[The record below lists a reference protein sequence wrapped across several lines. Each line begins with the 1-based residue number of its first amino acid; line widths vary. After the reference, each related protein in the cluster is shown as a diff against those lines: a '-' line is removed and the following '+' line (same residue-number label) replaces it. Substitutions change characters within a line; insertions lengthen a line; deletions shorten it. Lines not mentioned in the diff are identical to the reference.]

1 MEMDYLHPNYT
12 LTFDASFFFHGIV
25 GVLASNVLIGLPAN
39 IYVVWMIASE
49 SSSPVVSELFALNLA
64 IAEILFSCS
73 SFYVMVH
80 FLLEMPWLIGVL
92 VMKVF
97 LQLMLVSRPLFQ
109 TCICLERYV
118 AVVHPTLFIR
128 LKPLRYRLGVCLFD
142 WLLILLDFMLPL
154 YGLSEATNAWIFIG
168 KSLLFLAV
176 LSYCGLR
183 VLLVLKQPGPGD
195 GSKGTENW
203 NTMKRKAFKVIIIT
217 LGFNSITQ
225 LLQSIML
232 GPSVLV
238 ASMLVL
244 LQLTLFS
251 VCISIISSFI
261 TPLLYLHRAG
271 KLPCIEF

>member
-1 MEMDYLHPNYT
+1 MLGKVKETSFWFNSYRNHNRFLNQMEMDYLHPNYT

-49 SSSPVVSELFALNLA
+49 SSSPLVSELFALNLA

-128 LKPLRYRLGVCLFD
+128 
-142 WLLILLDFMLPL
+142 
-154 YGLSEATNAWIFIG
+154 YGTVADN
-168 KSLLFLAV
+168 
-176 LSYCGLR
+176 CR
-183 VLLVLKQPGPGD
+183 Q
-195 GSKGTENW
+195 GSKNLSQ
-203 NTMKRKAFKVIIIT
+203 F
-217 LGFNSITQ
+217 L
-225 LLQSIML
+225 
-232 GPSVLV
+232 
-238 ASMLVL
+238 
-244 LQLTLFS
+244 
-251 VCISIISSFI
+251 
-261 TPLLYLHRAG
+261 
-271 KLPCIEF
+271 